1 MRRAIE
7 FLTLRIVPALRPLHW
22 SKNLLVFI
30 PLVLAHRVTD
40 AAALL
45 PTLIVFAA
53 FCAVASGTYLI
64 NDCRDAEF
72 DRAHPKKK
80 TRLVASGALKLQT
93 ALITGIVLVLA
104 GIAASWF
111 ASHRAAP
118 FVAGYVLLSLLYS
131 FAMKRFPMV
140 DVIVLSAFYAI
151 RVMAG
156 GAAAGVEVSDWLMAF
171 CTFFFICL
179 ALLKRYADLRHLAKR
194 GESAAGRG
202 YAADDADLL
211 RSIGVACGMI
221 AVLVFALYLDSPTV
235 RRLYASPRLMWLIAP
250 LLLYWI
256 SHMWLLA
263 HRGTVEDDP
272 IIVAAKDVPSY
283 VVALLVATIALAAA

>member
-1 MRRAIE
+1 M
-7 FLTLRIVPALRPLHW
+7 RIVAALRPLHW

-30 PLVLAHRVTD
+30 PLVLAHRAGDT
-40 AAALL
+40 AKLI

-80 TRLVASGALKLQT
+80 SRLVASGAIAPRN
-93 ALITGIVLVLA
+93 ALIAGVVLVAA
-104 GIAASWF
+104 GIAGTWL

-118 FVAGYVLLSLLYS
+118 FVAGYVALSLFYS
-131 FAMKRFPMV
+131 FALKRFPIV

-151 RVMAG
+151 RVLAG
-156 GAAAGVEVSDWLMAF
+156 GAAGNVEVSDWLMAF
-171 CTFFFICL
+171 CTFLFICL
-179 ALLKRYADLRHLAKR
+179 ALLKRYADLRHLAAQ
-194 GESAAGRG
+194 GETAGGRG
-202 YAADDADLL
+202 YVADDADLL
-211 RSIGVACGMI
+211 RSIGVSCGMI
-221 AVLVFALYLDSPTV
+221 AVLVFALYLDSERV
-235 RRLYASPRLMWLIAP
+235 RVLYASPRLMWMIAP

-272 IIVAAKDVPSY
+272 IIVAAKDIPSY
-283 VVALLVATIALAAA
+283 IVAVLVAAIALAAA

>member
-1 MRRAIE
+1 
-7 FLTLRIVPALRPLHW
+7 LRIVPALRPLHW

-30 PLVLAHRVTD
+30 PIVLAHRAGD
-40 AAALL
+40 AAALT
-45 PTLIVFAA
+45 PTLLVFAA

-80 TRLVASGALKLQT
+80 SRLVASGALTART
-93 ALITGIVLVLA
+93 ALIAGVILVLA

-111 ASHRAAP
+111 ASHRAAL
-118 FVAGYVLLSLLYS
+118 FVAGYVALSLLYS
-131 FAMKRFPMV
+131 FALKRFPIV
-140 DVIVLSAFYAI
+140 DVIALSAFYAI
-151 RVMAG
+151 RVLAG
-156 GAAAGVEVSDWLMAF
+156 GAAGDVKVSDWLMAF
-171 CTFFFICL
+171 CTFLFICL
-179 ALLKRYADLRHLAKR
+179 ALLKRYADLRHLAAQ
-194 GESAAGRG
+194 GESAGGRG
-202 YAADDADLL
+202 YLADDADLL
-211 RSIGVACGMI
+211 RSIGVSCGMI
-221 AVLVFALYLDSPTV
+221 AVLVFALYLDSERV

-283 VVALLVATIALAAA
+283 IVAVLVAAIALAAA

>member
-1 MRRAIE
+1 M
-7 FLTLRIVPALRPLHW
+7 RIVPALRPLHW

-30 PLVLAHRVTD
+30 PIVLAHRAGD
-40 AAALL
+40 AAALT
-45 PTLIVFAA
+45 PTLLVFAA

-80 TRLVASGALKLQT
+80 SRLVASGALTART
-93 ALITGIVLVLA
+93 ALIAGVILVLA

-111 ASHRAAP
+111 ASHRAAL
-118 FVAGYVLLSLLYS
+118 FVAGYVALSLLYS
-131 FAMKRFPMV
+131 FALKRFPIV
-140 DVIVLSAFYAI
+140 DVIALSAFYAI
-151 RVMAG
+151 RVLAG
-156 GAAAGVEVSDWLMAF
+156 GAAGDVKVSDWLMAF
-171 CTFFFICL
+171 CTFLFICL
-179 ALLKRYADLRHLAKR
+179 ALLKRYADLRHLAAQ
-194 GESAAGRG
+194 GESAGGRG
-202 YAADDADLL
+202 YLADDADLL
-211 RSIGVACGMI
+211 RSIGVSCGMI
-221 AVLVFALYLDSPTV
+221 AVLVFALYLDSERV

-283 VVALLVATIALAAA
+283 IVAVLVAAIALAAA

>member
-1 MRRAIE
+1 M
-7 FLTLRIVPALRPLHW
+7 RIVPALRPLHW

-30 PLVLAHRVTD
+30 PLVLAHRAGD
-40 AAALL
+40 AAALI
-45 PTLIVFAA
+45 PTVIVFAA
-53 FCAVASGTYLI
+53 FCAVASGAYLI

-80 TRLVASGALKLQT
+80 SRLVASGAIAVRT
-93 ALITGIVLVLA
+93 ALVLGIVLVAA

-111 ASHRAAP
+111 SSHRAAL
-118 FVAGYVLLSLLYS
+118 FVAGYVVLSFLYS
-131 FAMKRFPMV
+131 FALKRFPIV
-140 DVIVLSAFYAI
+140 DVIALSAFYAI
-151 RVMAG
+151 RVLAG
-156 GAAAGVEVSDWLMAF
+156 GAAGDVEVSDWLMAF

-179 ALLKRYADLRHLAKR
+179 ALLKRYADLRHLAAR
-194 GESAAGRG
+194 GESAGGRG
-202 YAADDADLL
+202 YVADDADLL
-211 RSIGVACGMI
+211 RSLGVACGMI
-221 AVLVFALYLDSPTV
+221 AVLVFALYLDSERV

-272 IIVAAKDVPSY
+272 IIAAAKDVPSY
-283 VVALLVATIALAAA
+283 IVAVLVAAIALAAA